1 MENKRYI
8 TESEKANYKNTPSS
22 WLVYTGKRDENGEK
36 LYEWWGTTRFFDGKK
51 WVELE
56 ED

>member
-1 MENKRYI
+1 MEKKYV